1 MHKIILTAAVGA
13 LALTGCD
20 FSESAG
26 SATPVSISSIEV
38 SNLQDRTWDEGSNPD
53 VFVEIRNLAG
63 RAYYRSAPI
72 QNADVSGT
80 LTFAI
85 DEAIEVGPPTAPLI
99 VGVFDMDEDL
109 VHSDVMGY
117 TTSFTAAELAAGN
130 VERAAGN
137 ASVVLRSSASTIG
150 ADL

>member
-1 MHKIILTAAVGA
+1 MHKLILTAAVGA

-26 SATPVSISSIEV
+26 PATPVSISSIEV
-38 SNLQDRTWDEGSNPD
+38 SNLQDRAWDEGSNPD

-80 LTFAI
+80 LTFTI
-85 DEAIEVGPPTAPLI
+85 DETVEVGPPTAPLI